1 MRLPKR
7 YTYESFC
14 DMKRNVN
21 STRRAFTL
29 IEVLVVIVVIAVLA
43 SFVAPSLFRNVND
56 ARVATAKAQI
66 ESFGTALD
74 SYRLDHGR
82 YPNTAQG
89 LLALWQ
95 KPTIDPPASWSEPY
109 LRKPVPEDPWG
120 RPYVY
125 VAPGTV
131 NPTRY
136 DLLTYGADG
145 LPGGTGENADIT
157 SWK

>member
-1 MRLPKR
+1 MATMGRPDPFSK
-7 YTYESFC
+7 
-14 DMKRNVN
+14 
-21 STRRAFTL
+21 
-29 IEVLVVIVVIAVLA
+29 
-43 SFVAPSLFRNVND
+43 
-56 ARVATAKAQI
+56 ATAARADTATAQI
-66 ESFGTALD
+66 QSVGTGLD

-82 YPNTAQG
+82 YPTTAQG